1 MENPSKAANLLKMA
15 PRDIDREAEMV
26 RIEREA
32 VANFHGQL
40 DDLAAAL
47 GMLRMGD
54 YMGWRVLV
62 LIHNKRTIRKYED
75 ILGISVRDFFPPEG
89 SQSHRSIGY
98 KLAKAIGNFWK
109 AVSGEIKI
117 ENRREISASMDDGL
131 EKGA

>member
-1 MENPSKAANLLKMA
+1 MPKSHKAANLLAMPA
-15 PRDIDREAEMV
+15 RSIDRESELI

-32 VANFHGQL
+32 IAGFRGGL
-40 DDLAAAL
+40 DDLEAAI

-75 ILGISVRDFFPPEG
+75 ILGIKVREFFPPEG

-98 KLAKAIGNFWK
+98 KLAKQVSNFWRV
-109 AVSGEIKI
+109 VSGDIKI
-117 ENRREISASMDDGL
+117 ENRREISS
-131 EKGA
+131 